1 MSIIPAPIMEKAPHV
16 GTVRLHLPLL
26 PTGKGAGDI
35 MPGKLVRLGII
46 VVTLVLGI
54 YVLSGVYKN
63 FSHLMVPDQDAPPAV
78 DTNAPKSP

>member
-1 MSIIPAPIMEKAPHV
+1 
-16 GTVRLHLPLL
+16 
-26 PTGKGAGDI
+26 

-46 VVTLVLGI
+46 IVTLALGI

-63 FSHLMVPDQDAPPAV
+63 FSHLMVPDQDTPPAV